1 MIKPRRYRTVYLIL
15 VLLGLV
21 GINVLS
27 NFFHA
32 RIDLTDE
39 DRFTLSPGTIRVLN
53 NIQEPIHITV
63 YLKGKY
69 PSGFRKLSETTA
81 DLLEEFQN
89 DASKRLMV
97 DFVEPETSINDTLT
111 VADSLSSSGFIPI
124 NLTAQVKQGQQQL
137 LVYPYAKIQFRDRQE
152 MVVLYK
158 GKTPLHNNRVLN
170 EAESMLEYQFASA
183 IARIQ
188 QVDKP
193 LIGYAVGHGEPMDL
207 RVYDLAEEALQPNYQ
222 LQLINLNQQ
231 QLIPSEFKA
240 LLIVK
245 PTAPFSELEKLK
257 IDQYIMQGGKP
268 LFFLDRLEAEM
279 DSLQVINRVLA
290 YDRNLQLH
298 DQLFRYGVRVNPNLL
313 MDLQS
318 DFLPFDV
325 NGNGQFE
332 FLPWNYFPLMESSN
346 NHPINRNLGY
356 VAGRFV
362 NTIDT
367 VSAPG
372 IQKTILLTSSANAR
386 TLNAPALIS
395 GSENVTAPE
404 DVNYNKKSLPTAVL
418 LEGKFRS
425 FFSNRLSN
433 ELADSLNSN
442 GMVFATQCKN
452 TTAMLVVGDGDM
464 VLNSVAR
471 GNQPLPMGMNPYTFG
486 TQREFPFA
494 NREFLLN
501 TLEYLV
507 SDQGLSDTKNKEY
520 KLRLIDTKKAKEEKA
535 YWQTVNLILPIGL
548 MWLFGFV
555 FQALRRRKFK

>member
-1 MIKPRRYRTVYLIL
+1 VTTSRKYQRVYLLL
-15 VLLGLV
+15 VLVALM
-21 GINVLS
+21 GINILGT
-27 NFFHA
+27 FFHA

-39 DRFTLSPGTIRVLN
+39 ERFTLSPGTITVLK
-53 NIQEPIHITV
+53 NIREPIHVTV

-81 DLLEEFQN
+81 DLLEEFQL
-89 DASKRLMV
+89 DASKRLTIE
-97 DFVEPETSINDTLT
+97 FVEPETAINDTLT
-111 VADSLSSSGFIPI
+111 IGDSLSSAGFLPI

-137 LVYPYAKIQFRDRQE
+137 LVYPYAKIHYRDRQE

-188 QVDKP
+188 QDEKP
-193 LIGYAVGHGEPMDL
+193 LIGYAIGHGEPMDL
-207 RVYDLAEEALQPNYQ
+207 RVYDLAEEALQPNYR
-222 LQLINLNQQ
+222 LQLINLAEQP
-231 QLIPSEFKA
+231 LIPLEFKA
-240 LLIVK
+240 LLMVK
-245 PTAPFSELEKLK
+245 PTTHFRDIDKLK

-279 DSLQVINRVLA
+279 DSLQIINRVLA
-290 YDRNLQLH
+290 YDRDLQLQ

-325 NGNGQFE
+325 NGNGQYE

-346 NHPINRNLGY
+346 NHPINKNMGY

-362 NTIDT
+362 NTLDT

-372 IQKTILLTSSANAR
+372 IQKTILLTSSSNAR
-386 TLNAPALIS
+386 TLSAPALIS
-395 GSENVTAPE
+395 GSENVIAPE
-404 DVNYNKKSLPTAVL
+404 DANYNKKALPTAVL

-425 FFSNRLSN
+425 FFANRLSE
-433 ELADSLNSN
+433 ELSDSLKAN
-442 GMVFATQCKN
+442 GMNFFSICN
-452 TTAMLVVGDGDM
+452 NNTAMLVAGDGDL
-464 VLNSVAR
+464 VLNSITR

-494 NREFLLN
+494 NKEFLLN

-507 SDQGLSDTKNKEY
+507 NDQGLSEAKNKEY
-520 KLRLIDTKKAKEEKA
+520 KLRLIDTKKANAEKT
-535 YWQTVNLILPIGL
+535 YWQVFNLILPIGL
-548 MWLFGFV
+548 MWVFGFI
-555 FQALRRRKFK
+555 FLAIRRRNFK